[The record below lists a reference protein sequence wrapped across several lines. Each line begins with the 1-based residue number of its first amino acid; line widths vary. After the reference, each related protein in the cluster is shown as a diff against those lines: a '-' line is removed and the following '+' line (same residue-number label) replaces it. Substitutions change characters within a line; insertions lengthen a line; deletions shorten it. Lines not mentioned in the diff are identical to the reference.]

1 MHQNH
6 NFITINIVAALHFWT
21 ILVPIFYGV
30 IDITKNASSFLEK
43 FVIFMA
49 VTDSHFL
56 WHIFSS
62 TVKWLFIMNFV
73 SNCQFFS
80 LERCN
85 KAHWDPGKLIVN
97 EQTFSIKLQK
107 SWIPDWNDTLLMGPN
122 HNVRTVVGLARLT
135 IIKHPSHIR
144 IIKFTIRRSA
154 WRRVRRR

>member
-85 KAHWDPGKLIVN
+85 KAHWNPVSPCDGVMKVADTGFHPRRCHSLLLPTNINGLKSKI
-97 EQTFSIKLQK
+97 LQY
-107 SWIPDWNDTLLMGPN
+107 
-122 HNVRTVVGLARLT
+122 
-135 IIKHPSHIR
+135 
-144 IIKFTIRRSA
+144 
-154 WRRVRRR
+154 

>member
-85 KAHWDPGKLIVN
+85 KAHWDPEKLIVHYT
-97 EQTFSIKLQK
+97 TFSIK
-107 SWIPDWNDTLLMGPN
+107 SWIPVSSTGMTSQGHWNFCFNICTLAMHLN
-122 HNVRTVVGLARLT
+122 RYCKLAIL
-135 IIKHPSHIR
+135 H
-144 IIKFTIRRSA
+144 
-154 WRRVRRR
+154 

>member
-85 KAHWDPGKLIVN
+85 KA
-97 EQTFSIKLQK
+97 
-107 SWIPDWNDTLLMGPN
+107 IPDWDDTLLMGPN
-122 HNVRTVVGLARLT
+122 HNVRTVVGQA
-135 IIKHPSHIR
+135 IG
-144 IIKFTIRRSA
+144 
-154 WRRVRRR
+154 

>member
-1 MHQNH
+1 
-6 NFITINIVAALHFWT
+6 
-21 ILVPIFYGV
+21 PIFYGV

-85 KAHWDPGKLIVN
+85 KA
-97 EQTFSIKLQK
+97 
-107 SWIPDWNDTLLMGPN
+107 IPVSTTWMTPFI
-122 HNVRTVVGLARLT
+122 VRTYLT
-135 IIKHPSHIR
+135 
-144 IIKFTIRRSA
+144 FTL
-154 WRRVRRR
+154 